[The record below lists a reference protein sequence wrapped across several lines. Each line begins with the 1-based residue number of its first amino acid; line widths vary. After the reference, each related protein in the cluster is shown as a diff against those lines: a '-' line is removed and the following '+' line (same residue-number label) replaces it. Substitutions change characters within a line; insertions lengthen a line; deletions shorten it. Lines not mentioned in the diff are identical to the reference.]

1 MAEETAQLNGSVE
14 NIVFH
19 SDETGYTVC
28 AVRPQGARDT
38 VTVVGT
44 CAAIWVGEEMR
55 AEGEWIHHPQ
65 FGRQFK
71 AAGISCITPTSV
83 EGIERFLAGGMIRGI
98 GPVQAK
104 RIVAHFG
111 ADTMRIIDK
120 ESARLEEVDGI
131 GPKRR
136 QLIKESWAETRG
148 IRDIMI
154 FLQGNGIGTAQ
165 ASRIYRQYGADAIVI
180 VKQNPYRLIND
191 VWGIGFKTA
200 DAIALKVGI
209 PKDSPTRARAGIGYV
224 LESQSEE
231 GHCFCREGELLLDAQ
246 DRLGIPMEVVTEAL
260 AEQVDTGHLVRDDD
274 RVYLRELFAAEV
286 RVAVKLRR
294 LLDAKTRFKEID
306 APRAV
311 DWAERK
317 MGVSLAPEQRLALTD
332 ALSGKVSV
340 ITGGP
345 GVGKTTIIR
354 ALAEVYA
361 VRHAEIKLA
370 APTGRAAKRMS
381 ESTGMEATTIHRLL
395 SYQPAT
401 HAFKYNAENP
411 LDADVIILDE
421 ASMIDINLM
430 DSFLQAVP
438 DHACL
443 IVVGDIDQLP
453 SVGPGNVLRDI
464 IASGAIPCRKLT
476 HIFRQDA
483 RGLIVRNAHH
493 INNGERMEQ
502 SKDSD
507 FFFIET
513 AEPDLVVSRVC
524 ELVTKR
530 IPRKFG
536 FDPLTSIQVLTPMR
550 RNQLGADN
558 LNHVL
563 QEALNPHG
571 EALLR
576 GGSLFRVRDRVMQ
589 LRNNYDKDVFNGDIG
604 FVREV
609 NSEERS
615 LVVEFDGRPVTY
627 KSDEL
632 DELVLAYASTI
643 HKSQGSEYPAV
654 VILIATQHF
663 KLLQRN
669 LLYTA
674 VTRGKKLVCIVGSSK
689 ATHIAT
695 ENNTVRERRTWL
707 AERLRI
713 K

>member
-1 MAEETAQLNGSVE
+1 MEDEVEKISGTVE

-19 SDETGYTVC
+19 NDDTGYTVC
-28 AVRPQGARDT
+28 AIRQPNAHDNT
-38 VTVVGT
+38 TVVGT
-44 CAAIWVGEEMR
+44 CAAIWVGEEMN
-55 AEGEWIHHPQ
+55 AEGTWIHHPQ
-65 FGRQFK
+65 FGKQFQ
-71 AAGISCITPTSV
+71 ASNIVCITPTSV

-104 RIVAHFG
+104 RIVAKFG

-120 ESARLEEVDGI
+120 ESARLEEVEGI

-136 QLIKESWAETRG
+136 ALIKESWAETQG
-148 IRDIMI
+148 IRDIMV

-191 VWGIGFKTA
+191 VWGIGFKKA
-200 DAIALKVGI
+200 DAIALRVGI
-209 PKDSPTRARAGIGYV
+209 PKESPTRARAGIGYV

-231 GHCFCREGELLLDAQ
+231 GHCFCRESDLLLEAQ
-246 DRLGIPMEVVTEAL
+246 DKLGIPMEIIAEAL
-260 AEQVDTGHLVRDDD
+260 AAQVDAGQLVRDGD
-274 RVYLRELFAAEV
+274 RIYLRELFAAEV
-286 RVAVKLRR
+286 RVSVKLRK
-294 LLDAKTRFKEID
+294 LLDGQARFKPID
-306 APRAV
+306 APKAV
-311 DWAERK
+311 DWAEGR
-317 MGVSLAPEQRLALTD
+317 MGFTLAPEQRQALLE
-332 ALSGKVSV
+332 AISSKVCV

-354 ALAEVYA
+354 ALTEVYGA
-361 VRHAEIKLA
+361 RHATIKLS
-370 APTGRAAKRMS
+370 APTGRAAKRMA
-381 ESTGMEATTIHRLL
+381 ESTGLEAKTIHRLL

-411 LDADVIILDE
+411 IDADVVILDE
-421 ASMIDINLM
+421 ASMIDVNLM
-430 DSFLQAVP
+430 DCFLQALP

-443 IVVGDIDQLP
+443 VIVGDIDQLP

-476 HIFRQDA
+476 YIFRQDS

-493 INNGERMEQ
+493 INNGERLEQ
-502 SKDSD
+502 AKESD

-513 AEPDLVVSRVC
+513 AEPEVVLNRVR
-524 ELVTKR
+524 ELVTTR

-536 FDPLTSIQVLTPMR
+536 FDPLSSIQILTPMR
-550 RNQLGADN
+550 KNLLGTDS

-563 QEALNPHG
+563 QEAMNPHG

-576 GGSLFRVRDRVMQ
+576 GGTLFRVRDRVMQ

-604 FVREV
+604 FIREV
-609 NSEERS
+609 DTEERS
-615 LVVEFDGRPVTY
+615 LVVDFDGKPVKY
-627 KSDEL
+627 QSDEL

-654 VILIATQHF
+654 VIIIATQHF

-689 ATHIAT
+689 AIHIAT

-707 AERLRI
+707 AERLRA
-713 K
+713 